1 MANKPSIEPDQQNAP
16 AATLVALTKS
26 DSTVLAPTR
35 GLYVGGAGDVA
46 VVDLSGNSVTL
57 VGVLAGSVIPVRV
70 VKLLSTG
77 TSATNVIAL
86 Y

>member
-1 MANKPSIEPDQQNAP
+1 MPNPTIQPDQQSAP
-16 AATLVALTKS
+16 GVTLVALTKS
-26 DSTVLAPTR
+26 DTTKFQPTR

-57 VGVLAGSVIPVRV
+57 VGALAGSVLPVRV
-70 VKLLSTG
+70 VQLLATG
-77 TSATNVIAL
+77 TSATSVVAI

>member
-1 MANKPSIEPDQQNAP
+1 MSKPSIEPDQQNAP
-16 AATLVALTKS
+16 ATTLVALTKS
-26 DSTVLAPTR
+26 DSATFSPTR

-57 VGVLAGSVIPVRV
+57 VGALAGSVLPIRCTQ
-70 VKLLSTG
+70 LLSTG
-77 TSATNVIAL
+77 TTATNVIAL